1 MKLENKARHAYI
13 AYGEVIGAGEV
24 KEFDDKKQD
33 KIIAVL
39 LKQPKVRE
47 FVDVAVNKKMAEEN
61 ERLKAELAKLKGETE
76 TEAKEE
82 QAETETEKVT
92 EVKTAPRA
100 KAKKRGKRK

>member
-24 KEFDDKKQD
+24 KDFDDKKQA
-33 KIIAVL
+33 KVIEVL

-47 FVDVAVNKKMAEEN
+47 FVDVAENKKIAEEN
-61 ERLKAELAKLKGETE
+61 ERLKAELAKLKDETDNVV
-76 TEAKEE
+76 KDD
-82 QAETETEKVT
+82 AEKA
-92 EVKTAPRA
+92 VKQAPRA

>member
-1 MKLENKARHAYI
+1 MKLENKAKHAYI

-24 KEFDDKKQD
+24 KEFDDKEQAKV
-33 KIIAVL
+33 IAVL
-39 LKQPKVRE
+39 LKQPNVRE
-47 FVDVAVNKKMAEEN
+47 FVDVADNKKMAEEN

-76 TEAKEE
+76 TEANEE
-82 QAETETEKVT
+82 KAETEKV

>member
-1 MKLENKARHAYI
+1 MKLENKAKHAYI

-24 KEFDDKKQD
+24 KEFDDKEQAKV
-33 KIIAVL
+33 IAVL
-39 LKQPKVRE
+39 LKQPNVRE
-47 FVDVAVNKKMAEEN
+47 FVDVADNKKMAEEN

-76 TEAKEE
+76 TEAKEK
-82 QAETETEKVT
+82 QAETEKV

>member
-1 MKLENKARHAYI
+1 MKLENKAKHAYI

-24 KEFDDKKQD
+24 KEFDDKEQAKV
-33 KIIAVL
+33 IAVL
-39 LKQPKVRE
+39 LKQPNVRE
-47 FVDVAVNKKMAEEN
+47 FVDVADNKKMAEEN

-76 TEAKEE
+76 TEAKVEE
-82 QAETETEKVT
+82 NAETEKV